1 MKYEKPKV
9 VAVENAAEAILSGL
23 KPSGTVMDNPG
34 YHSISAYEAD
44 E

>member
-9 VAVENAAEAILSGL
+9 APVASAAEAILSGL
-23 KPSGTVMDNPG
+23 KPTGSVLDNPG
-34 YHSISAYEAD
+34 YHSIMAYEAD